1 MANETN
7 EKVETEVVEEIVVD
21 KNENGVLKDI
31 AKGFK
36 QNWWKFLIGGATAV
50 AAFAAGVL
58 IGNNDRQNEP
68 DDVAE
73 DDAPF
78 DIDTASEI

>member
-1 MANETN
+1 MAEN
-7 EKVETEVVEEIVVD
+7 EKIEEIEETIIEK

-31 AKGFK
+31 AIGFK
-36 QNWWKFLIGGATAV
+36 QNWWKILIGTATAA